1 MRVSGMAVNS
11 SCGCR
16 SWSDTPKEV
25 PRPITDEPVVT
36 TASLRILVVDDNQD
50 AAGMLAR
57 LLEFSGHE
65 THTVHDGMGAVE
77 AAMKLQPDVILLDIG
92 LPRLNGYDAARM
104 IREQHTHGAGP
115 VLIALTGWG
124 QEEDRQRSEEAGFHA
139 HLVKPVDEV
148 ALGKLLDDL
157 ATRKQEVGI

>member
-1 MRVSGMAVNS
+1 
-11 SCGCR
+11 
-16 SWSDTPKEV
+16 
-25 PRPITDEPVVT
+25 VT

-57 LLEFSGHE
+57 LLEFSGQE
-65 THTVHDGMGAVE
+65 LHTAHDGMGAVK
-77 AAMKLQPDVILLDIG
+77 AAEKLQPDVILLDIG

-104 IREQHTHGAGP
+104 IRGQHTHGAGP
-115 VLIALTGWG
+115 ILIALTGWG
-124 QEEDRQRSEEAGFHA
+124 QEEDRQRSGEAGFHA

-157 ATRKQEVGI
+157 GTRKQEVGI